1 MKTTVARLKLLCVS
15 LMVISLMFVVTSSAE
30 IDFEASVGMWL
41 FDDGGGDVAED
52 ASWAGQ

>member
-30 IDFEASVGMWL
+30 N
-41 FDDGGGDVAED
+41 
-52 ASWAGQ
+52 